1 MPDPN
6 HMDIDQIYLKPPLSS
21 GGRGTHPWK
30 VTIIPNPTFPETGT
44 PYALVQRGSAWDS
57 RFNFE
62 QFEVTNAD
70 AVLEDGL
77 AITGESIVYL
87 SHTID
92 SDSATVDIAPTGSF
106 DFVLPADAFT
116 DPDIEVTEIQHPLA
130 RIIDNPDPPDDP
142 TPAQRYIVDQLSSTA
157 LAKSMFCYDGI
168 GLPAFAPR

>member
-1 MPDPN
+1 
-6 HMDIDQIYLKPPLSS
+6 MDIDQIYLKPPMGT
-21 GGRGTHPWK
+21 GGGGGTHPWK
-30 VTIIPNPTFPETGT
+30 VTIIPHPTLPATGT

-62 QFEVTNAD
+62 QFEVTNAE

-92 SDSATVDIAPTGSF
+92 SASATVDISPTGSF
-106 DFVLPADAFT
+106 NFVFPAAAFT
-116 DPDIEVTEIQHPLA
+116 NPNIEVTAIQHPLA

-142 TPAQRYIVDQLSSTA
+142 TPAQQYIVDQLSSTA
-157 LAKSMFCYDGI
+157 LAKTIYCNDGVA
-168 GLPAFAPR
+168 LPAFAPR